1 MGDDKKTFI
10 RRYALCAGLLATSC
24 VVLPLLVVG
33 VHTAGFGT
41 SGAVPMWWAN
51 VLFLWPQYVLWPNGV
66 AARGTEAVHGASIL
80 PLASAAFWLVAIA
93 CYAWLLRHV
102 RLLWV
107 LLAFLPAVAVVAQI
121 GLLVLAAL
129 DLRLVIDSL

>member
-1 MGDDKKTFI
+1 MDADQKCFI
-10 RRYALCAGLLATSC
+10 RRYAMCAGLFATAC
-24 VVLPLLVVG
+24 VVFPLLVLG
-33 VHTAGFGT
+33 AHASG
-41 SGAVPMWWAN
+41 SGAVPIWLSN

-66 AARGTEAVHGASIL
+66 AERGSEAVHGANAL

-93 CYAWLLRHV
+93 AYAWMLRRG

-107 LLAFLPAVAVVAQI
+107 LVAFLPAVAAVAQL
-121 GLLVLAAL
+121 GLLVLASF